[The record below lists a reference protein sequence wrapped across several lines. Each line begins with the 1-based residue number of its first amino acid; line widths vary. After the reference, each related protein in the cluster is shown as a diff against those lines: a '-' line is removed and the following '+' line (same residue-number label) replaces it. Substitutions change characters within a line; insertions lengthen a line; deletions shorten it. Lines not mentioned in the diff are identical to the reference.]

1 MKRSQ
6 EEEYVF
12 ADVKCTD
19 MVRLGK
25 LRLELEEILK
35 FLTQGNLPCVAI
47 VFEVPI
53 SATSEAK
60 KEEIRKRAI
69 EFMLIVAANSVGEE
83 LFYHAVVQGALAD
96 VLVRGSDL
104 VANAHRMAAPTG
116 GAETDHAGSQ
126 QQGARVT
133 ILARNLKNL
142 EESKTSI
149 RLSTGIDV
157 NIVSADVRDFEA
169 VKEAFVSMG
178 PIDVLVCN
186 QGVFVSQELEKQ
198 EINEVKDMID
208 VNLVETFNVVKAALP
223 GMKNRSDRKPVSIV
237 FMSSQAGQAR
247 KLGGI
252 EPKRNPYSSSRKTQ
266 GDQILLELQVL
277 QSNQVMDN
285 SEFYTYRPKLMTG
298 VPRQIVEHKLNVRKG
313 CQPVRQKKRGQAAER
328 NVAINDEVSKLMK
341 TGIIR

>member
-1 MKRSQ
+1 MITFVTTGIKYSARPEAESVYQ
-6 EEEYVF
+6 
-12 ADVKCTD
+12 
-19 MVRLGK
+19 
-25 LRLELEEILK
+25 
-35 FLTQGNLPCVAI
+35 NLNL
-47 VFEVPI
+47 
-53 SATSEAK
+53 SMLSK
-60 KEEIRKRAI
+60 
-69 EFMLIVAANSVGEE
+69 FMLIVAANSVGEE
-83 LFYHAVVQGALAD
+83 LFYHAAVQGALAD
-96 VLVRGSDL
+96 VFVRGSDL

-126 QQGARVT
+126 QQGLRD
-133 ILARNLKNL
+133 KCF
-142 EESKTSI
+142 TSI
-149 RLSTGIDV
+149 RLSTGIDA

-237 FMSSQAGQAR
+237 FMSSQAGQAS

-277 QSNQVMDN
+277 QSDQVMDN
-285 SEFYTYRPKLMTG
+285 SEFYTYRPKSVLITLD
-298 VPRQIVEHKLNVRKG
+298 LNNFNWIYYRL
-313 CQPVRQKKRGQAAER
+313 Q
-328 NVAINDEVSKLMK
+328 
-341 TGIIR
+341 